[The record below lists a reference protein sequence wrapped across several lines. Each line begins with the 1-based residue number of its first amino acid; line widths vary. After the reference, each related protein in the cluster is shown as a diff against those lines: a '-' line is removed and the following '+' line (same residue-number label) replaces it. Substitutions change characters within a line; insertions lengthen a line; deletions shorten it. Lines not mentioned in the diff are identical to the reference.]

1 MFRPERLACTAM
13 VVSMAAS
20 LASAQEDSIKSAG
33 IFQKW
38 VVYVHEAAD
47 RKMCFAASRA
57 QRKRNTREGK
67 PVSVN
72 RSIEQISVMFEPSKG
87 RDGEVSYTG
96 GYPYDPQKTVKLTVS
111 GNTFTLYVDGE
122 WAWTG
127 SPDEDRK
134 VHEAFRRGATAIITG
149 VSARGTT
156 TSDTISLIGFTDA
169 FNHAKKLCS

>member
-33 IFQKW
+33 IFQKGSSTFMKRQTGKC
-38 VVYVHEAAD
+38 VLRLE
-47 RKMCFAASRA
+47 A